1 MNMEGGWKLKFV
13 FYFMQTMHESLHLQ
27 LQINFGILKYHGYNP
42 PTSFIWIII
51 LFDEAFKYCDNAS
64 L

>member
-1 MNMEGGWKLKFV
+1 METAHEPLDLEQMKFSFV
-13 FYFMQTMHESLHLQ
+13 KE
-27 LQINFGILKYHGYNP
+27 IDI

-51 LFDEAFKYCDNAS
+51 LFDEAFKYGDGAKFRGHASANAEPICRI